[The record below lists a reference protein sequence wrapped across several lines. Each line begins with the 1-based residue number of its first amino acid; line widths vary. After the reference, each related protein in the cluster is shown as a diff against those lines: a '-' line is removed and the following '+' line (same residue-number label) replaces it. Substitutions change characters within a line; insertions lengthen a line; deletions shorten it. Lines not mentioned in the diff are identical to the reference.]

1 MRVLFAETRVCM
13 FMGVCALVCVCLSV
27 CLCVGVS
34 MSVYACVSISVYACV
49 SMSVYAC
56 VYMSLSSYTMSFAKG
71 RGILTAA
78 CKAACLETSERQSC
92 RRAVVGGRR
101 VRSPLVSVV
110 LHPLT

>member
-1 MRVLFAETRVCM
+1 MRGLFAETRVCM
-13 FMGVCALVCVCLSV
+13 FMCVCALVGVCLSV

-34 MSVYACVSISVYACV
+34 MSVYVCV

-56 VYMSLSSYTMSFAKG
+56 VCVCVYMSLSTYTMSFAKG
-71 RGILTAA
+71 KGVLTAA
-78 CKAACLETSERQSC
+78 SKAACLETSERQSC
-92 RRAVVGGRR
+92 RRAVAGGRR